1 MDTHQSTAQ
10 ASQPTVQV
18 VSQQAAKKTL
28 QGISGWLILPVI
40 GVFYMLYKTVMMLL
54 QEIDQIK
61 IVWPLATDVDSDFY
75 VPGFSTGFY
84 LLQIGYGIL
93 IALLLWTLIAA
104 VKWKKNAKWLFIST
118 MMLFTVMIFVAR
130 FVFPYI
136 FGIEI
141 NYSNVITAI
150 NGSFYCVLWIPYF
163 LVSSRVKNTF
173 IH

>member
-18 VSQQAAKKTL
+18 VSPQAAKKSL
-28 QGISGWLILPVI
+28 QGIRGWLILPVI

-61 IVWPLATDVDSDFY
+61 IVWPLATDVDSDLY

-93 IALLLWTLIAA
+93 IALLLWTFIVA
-104 VKWKKNAKWLFIST
+104 VKWKKSAKWLFIST